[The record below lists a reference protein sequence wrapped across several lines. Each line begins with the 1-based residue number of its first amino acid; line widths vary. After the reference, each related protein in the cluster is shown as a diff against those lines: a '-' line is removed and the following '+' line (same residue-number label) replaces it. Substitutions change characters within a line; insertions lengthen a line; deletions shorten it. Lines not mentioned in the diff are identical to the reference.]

1 MTKEPRHPLEEILE
15 AAWRPEKFDPRT
27 LPEEIRR
34 HFDSCPE
41 CREFLDD
48 LIAARR
54 VLTSVEPDIQVPAS
68 ETRLAVEKALRTAG
82 LLGEMP
88 DGSQNILVRTSP
100 VQTAKLTFKLTLKE
114 VVGFA
119 LMAGVFLGFQAL
131 ALAYLKPQGF
141 LGLHAILNW
150 LAPFTLYAILRV
162 DGHLDRGG
170 DPV

>member
-15 AAWRPEKFDPRT
+15 AAWRPEEFDPRT
-27 LPEEIRR
+27 LPGEIRR
-34 HFDSCPE
+34 HLDSCPE

-54 VLTSVEPDIQVPAS
+54 VLTSVEPEDIQVPAS
-68 ETRLAVEKALRTAG
+68 ETRLAVEKALRAAG

-88 DGSQNILVRTSP
+88 DGSQSILVRRSP
-100 VQTAKLTFKLTLKE
+100 VQTAKLTLKE

-162 DGHLDRGG
+162 DGHLYRGG